1 MLFELFYR
9 AWIARRAKL
18 DQCLEMQLFNRDCE
32 QAETW
37 MAARE
42 QSLRDDQ
49 EGGSVDQLIK
59 KHEDF
64 DRAINN
70 QEEKIDALKNLA
82 EHLIQNDHYDA
93 QGIADRRDQVLDR

>member
-1 MLFELFYR
+1 MENVLGRQVLITFV
-9 AWIARRAKL
+9 K
-18 DQCLEMQLFNRDCE
+18 
-32 QAETW
+32 
-37 MAARE
+37 
-42 QSLRDDQ
+42 Q
-49 EGGSVDQLIK
+49 ESGSVDQLIK

-93 QGIADRRDQVLDR
+93 QGIADRRDQVLDRQIIILL

>member
-1 MLFELFYR
+1 
-9 AWIARRAKL
+9 
-18 DQCLEMQLFNRDCE
+18 MQLFNRDCE

-93 QGIADRRDQVLDR
+93 QGIADRRDQVLDRWLSYVLYISDKV